1 MEEVRGGCGFST
13 VEIAFEKMDFLS
25 VERDFYEVFVCG
37 VVGVCGLWW
46 FA

>member
-1 MEEVRGGCGFST
+1 MVLWGVWLFHGGNW
-13 VEIAFEKMDFLS
+13 VVEKMDFLS